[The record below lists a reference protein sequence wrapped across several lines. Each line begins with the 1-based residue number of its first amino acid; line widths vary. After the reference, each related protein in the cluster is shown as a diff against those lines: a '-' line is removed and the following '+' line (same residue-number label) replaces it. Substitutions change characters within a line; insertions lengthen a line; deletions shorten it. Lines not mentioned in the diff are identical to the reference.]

1 MITTSRKSATK
12 SDLPTEENS
21 KDVKCLKSERND
33 HFMTVF
39 ISGGVKNGKSY
50 HAQQIAKKLSGD
62 GPLYYLA
69 TMISHDKEDEE
80 RINRH
85 IKDRDGMG
93 FQTIECPR
101 DIKSC
106 LEKANTDGVFLLDSS
121 TALLSNEM
129 FLDDGSVN
137 LSAAEK
143 IAGELCDLAE
153 KVGGL
158 VVVSDTIYS
167 DAVRYDELTEEY
179 RRGLAHIDKALARCF
194 GTVLEI
200 CGGTVFCHKGALNL

>member
-1 MITTSRKSATK
+1 
-12 SDLPTEENS
+12 
-21 KDVKCLKSERND
+21 
-33 HFMTVF
+33 MTVF

-50 HAQQIAKKLSGD
+50 HAQQIARKLSGD
-62 GPLYYLA
+62 GALYYLA
-69 TMISHDKEDEE
+69 TMIPHDNEDEE
-80 RINRH
+80 RICRH

-106 LEKANTDGVFLLDSS
+106 LEKANPEGVFLLDST

-129 FLDDGSVN
+129 FLDDGSVD
-137 LSAAEK
+137 LAAADK

-153 KVGGL
+153 KVRGL

-167 DAVRYDELTEEY
+167 DALSYDELTEEY
-179 RRGLAHIDKALARCF
+179 RKGLAHIDKTLARCF
-194 GTVLEI
+194 STVLEI
-200 CGGTVFCHKGALNL
+200 CGGTVFYHKGELNI